1 MSSNNEEQNNMT
13 AWNDA
18 TRAAFSEFK
27 KKRRNLPSPSDV
39 DNTPHVS
46 KKYRNTNF
54 SNVRY
59 TSRVSNRHLLVDK
72 NRALFTEHND
82 PFASVDNNV
91 KSSTMSENFVSM
103 DVSELDSDK
112 TEVACDE
119 INKNTAQLRDMIS
132 KKEDPYTILDKIVQ
146 QMADTHKN
154 NRDQISKVAA
164 DCARYAA
171 RQNEQLVA
179 MENRIMG
186 KISEV
191 HQLSEDRLNAIE
203 FSQKCSAQ
211 NNIVWLSFADSTEI
225 EALRIKTKSELIRE
239 TVKIL
244 SRMDIWNSMNNR
256 TIVDAFTQKISIK
269 TGKGF
274 ENEMIMGIKFL
285 NSYTA
290 RDVKRLAAQYSKKQF
305 VSKNFDAI
313 RYIVRDNWSAEVWKL
328 LRVCYELTRMN
339 LIERAIVSDAGIQ
352 VFYKK
357 KVIDQNGS
365 EEDKSLRALIRIE
378 SDLDELR
385 ADVNDE
391 GLEIPTFQLYNGDYF
406 KMNFDE
412 RDRYRMSIKAPANA
426 DNDEPHSLI
435 VAPGSSC

>member
-1 MSSNNEEQNNMT
+1 
-13 AWNDA
+13 
-18 TRAAFSEFK
+18 
-27 KKRRNLPSPSDV
+27 
-39 DNTPHVS
+39 
-46 KKYRNTNF
+46 
-54 SNVRY
+54 
-59 TSRVSNRHLLVDK
+59 
-72 NRALFTEHND
+72 
-82 PFASVDNNV
+82 
-91 KSSTMSENFVSM
+91 
-103 DVSELDSDK
+103 
-112 TEVACDE
+112 
-119 INKNTAQLRDMIS
+119 
-132 KKEDPYTILDKIVQ
+132 
-146 QMADTHKN
+146 
-154 NRDQISKVAA
+154 
-164 DCARYAA
+164 
-171 RQNEQLVA
+171 